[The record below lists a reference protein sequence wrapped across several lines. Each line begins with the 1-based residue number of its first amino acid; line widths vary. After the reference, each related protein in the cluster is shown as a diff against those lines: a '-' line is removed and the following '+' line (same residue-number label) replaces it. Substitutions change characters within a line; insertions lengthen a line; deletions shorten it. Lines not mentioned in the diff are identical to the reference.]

1 MEGRSM
7 SENELA
13 KSAPRFNLWDRVKI
27 RHYGDTRGRIVE
39 LRGPLARGG
48 VQVYRIRV
56 VRKVPGTK
64 PIRSYIEVREDQ
76 LERIPAK
83 A

>member
-1 MEGRSM
+1 M
-7 SENELA
+7 SENPQEKPPPL
-13 KSAPRFNLWDRVKI
+13 FNLWERVKI
-27 RHYGDTRGRIVE
+27 RHSGGTRGRIVE
-39 LRGPLARGG
+39 LRGPLAPGG

-64 PIRSYIEVREDQ
+64 PIRSYVEVREDQ